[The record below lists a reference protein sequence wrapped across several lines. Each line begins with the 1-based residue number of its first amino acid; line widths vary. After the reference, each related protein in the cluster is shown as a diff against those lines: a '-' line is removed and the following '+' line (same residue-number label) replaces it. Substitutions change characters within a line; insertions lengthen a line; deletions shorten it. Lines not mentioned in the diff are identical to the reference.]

1 VQQAAELAVAAPTI
15 EAALDGRFLSGLK
28 EQRVAAAKYYEK
40 LGLPAPKTLEVLPCG
55 LALHCVQLWRLRPA
69 ASVRCD

>member
-1 VQQAAELAVAAPTI
+1 MAAPTI

-40 LGLPAPKTLEVLPCG
+40 LGLPPPKTLEVLPYIGGLQTAQLCVSTLLR
-55 LALHCVQLWRLRPA
+55 LALC
-69 ASVRCD
+69 